1 VDFNGTFYKIL
12 LVLHILAVIGA
23 FGPAFLYVALAQAGD
38 AAGAAQRH
46 MRSAFPALI
55 ALMVLGMGLVGLSD
69 DNYTFGQLW
78 IVLSLVIWA
87 ALVAVSWF
95 MIRPALTDGSEAAR
109 SRLAA
114 GIGIT
119 HLGMAVGVILMVFKP
134 GL

>member
-1 VDFNGTFYKIL
+1 
-12 LVLHILAVIGA
+12 
-23 FGPAFLYVALAQAGD
+23 
-38 AAGAAQRH
+38 

-78 IVLSLVIWA
+78 IVLSLVLWA
-87 ALVAVSWF
+87 VLVAVSWF
-95 MIRPALTDGSEAAR
+95 MIRPALSDGSEAAR

-119 HLGMAVGVILMVFKP
+119 HLGMAIGVFLMVFKP

>member
-1 VDFNGTFYKIL
+1 VDFNGTLYKIL

-23 FGPAFLYVALAQAGD
+23 FGPLFLYGAVVRAGD
-38 AAGAAQRH
+38 AAEAARTH
-46 MRSAFPALI
+46 MRSAFPSLI

-69 DNYTFGQLW
+69 GNYEFGQLW

-95 MIRPALTDGSEAAR
+95 MVRPALTDGSDTAR